1 MDIETDEG
9 TDEIPEY
16 SPAHLWYTVLISH
29 SFEPIVYFLIIP
41 SETSLVKNLN
51 TLSQFFFCFCFFTA
65 LVLSLPLTVLIIKF
79 ISEV

>member
-29 SFEPIVYFLIIP
+29 GFEPIVYFLIIP
-41 SETSLVKNLN
+41 SETSLVKYAF
-51 TLSQFFFCFCFFTA
+51 SVVFFFPA